1 MSPPPPTIASINP
14 AAKAAA
20 QSKIIMYVS
29 IDYNSTSREFILIP
43 VKNSPAFLNYTI
55 IDELLNQKYILT

>member
-20 QSKIIMYVS
+20 QSKNNMFPLISIIQQVENLS
-29 IDYNSTSREFILIP
+29 SFSKIVP
-43 VKNSPAFLNYTI
+43 FLNYTI

>member
-20 QSKIIMYVS
+20 QSKNNMFPLISIIQQVENLS
-29 IDYNSTSREFILIP
+29 SFSKIVLPF
-43 VKNSPAFLNYTI
+43 
-55 IDELLNQKYILT
+55 